1 MDALQEMF
9 VKGPVRLPEII
20 DQQMIDDEAKIQCRI
35 QKELIYFDG
44 HFDGNPVVAG
54 IVQVHWA
61 EAFGRCL
68 FAFSGK
74 FKSLEAVKFQQVIV
88 PEMQVVITLK
98 YDEASKKLIFKYV
111 SDKGIH
117 SSGRI
122 CFG

>member
-20 DQQMIDDEAKIQCRI
+20 DQQMIDDEAKIQCHI

-61 EAFGRCL
+61 EAFGRRL